1 LGRAERIKSFRFNLS
16 GFTFYTSIAKLRLDS
31 LMEVSALEAIRTL
44 RSMRSLNPDPVEP
57 QKLRIILEAAGK
69 APSGGNSQPWEFIL
83 ITDPMVKRKLRDLVV
98 DGLRVYG
105 NSNLRIPKEGIDD
118 FLDPSNPVAG
128 MAYGTDRT
136 PVLIL
141 ACLNTKRAK
150 RLTDEW
156 SDLEEQANWA
166 SVFPAVQN
174 LLIAARAVGLGTAV
188 SIFPL
193 FKMKELREL
202 FKLPD
207 YVKPGIL
214 VYVGYPSGRFSE
226 PKRSPIES
234 FIHENAW

>member
-1 LGRAERIKSFRFNLS
+1 
-16 GFTFYTSIAKLRLDS
+16 
-31 LMEVSALEAIRTL
+31 MEVPALEAIRTL
-44 RSMRSLNPDPVEP
+44 RSMRSLKPDAVEP
-57 QKLRIILEAAGK
+57 QKIRIILEAAGK

-83 ITDPMVKRKLRDLVV
+83 ITDPTMKRKLRDLVA
-98 DGLRVYG
+98 DGLRVYV
-105 NSNLRIPKEGIDD
+105 NSNLRIPKQGIDG
-118 FLDPSNPVAG
+118 FLDSSNTVAS
-128 MAYGTDRT
+128 MAYGTDKV

-174 LLIAARAVGLGTAV
+174 LLIAARAIGLGTAV

-193 FKMKELREL
+193 FKMQELKEL

-214 VYVGYPSGRFSE
+214 VYVGYPIARFSE
-226 PKRSPIES
+226 PKRSPIEA
-234 FIHENAW
+234 FIHQNTW